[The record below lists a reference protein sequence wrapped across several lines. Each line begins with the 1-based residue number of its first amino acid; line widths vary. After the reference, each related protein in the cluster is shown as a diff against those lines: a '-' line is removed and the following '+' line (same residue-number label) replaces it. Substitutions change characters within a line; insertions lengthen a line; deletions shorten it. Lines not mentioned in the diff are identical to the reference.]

1 MDIYRKNFTIRYS
14 ETGID
19 GRLRPI
25 NIFHFF
31 QDTASEHAY
40 EMAVSGL
47 HLRPLKRAWVVMR
60 YQVDILEYPKW
71 NETVTLS
78 TWRQPHKNLY
88 ELRAFDICDKT
99 GQQLIKGKTVWVM
112 IDTER
117 KKPVRLGRNMPAHL
131 IHDKTP
137 VENDFLDI
145 QPVATVE
152 HETLFRIRRADL
164 DFNAHVNNAIF
175 IAWALETGP
184 EDVVLNLL
192 PCRIAV
198 NYLSDVQYGHTIRV
212 AAQQVETK
220 PLPVF
225 THRISRDDDNRELT
239 QLHITWKSFS
249 EVQ

>member
-19 GRLRPI
+19 GKLRPI

-60 YQVDILEYPKW
+60 YQVDIIKYPKW
-71 NETVTLS
+71 NETITLS

-88 ELRAFDICDKT
+88 ELRAFDICDNA
-99 GQQLIKGKTVWVM
+99 GQTLISGKTAWVM

-117 KKPVRLGRNMPAHL
+117 KKPVRLDRNMPAHL
-131 IHDKTP
+131 LTDNTP
-137 VENDFLDI
+137 VENDFLEI
-145 QPVATVE
+145 PPVVAEE
-152 HETLFRIRRADL
+152 HETLFRTRRADL

-184 EDVVLNLL
+184 EEVILHQL

-198 NYLSDVQYGHTIRV
+198 NYQADVQYGAIIRV
-212 AAQQVETK
+212 AAQQVEK
-220 PLPVF
+220 EPFPVLA
-225 THRISRDDDNRELT
+225 HRISRHDDDRELT
-239 QLHITWKSFS
+239 QLLIAWKSFS
-249 EVQ
+249 EPD